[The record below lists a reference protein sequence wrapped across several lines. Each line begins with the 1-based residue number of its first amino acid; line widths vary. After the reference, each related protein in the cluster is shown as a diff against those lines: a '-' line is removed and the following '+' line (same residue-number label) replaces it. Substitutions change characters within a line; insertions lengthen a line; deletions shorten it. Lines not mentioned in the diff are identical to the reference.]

1 MSVLKPSRYVA
12 LGNVRAGGGGG
23 GGGGGDDDDVG
34 DDDDDDDGVVQ
45 VVAPDELG
53 NAEECSFVA
62 EDTKAKVNL
71 KQ

>member
-1 MSVLKPSRYVA
+1 VSVLKPSRYVA
-12 LGNVRAGGGGG
+12 LGNVRAAAAAAGGGG
-23 GGGGGDDDDVG
+23 
-34 DDDDDDDGVVQ
+34 DDDGVVQ